1 MDAPSLFHVALAP
14 DSSSP
19 NLKSESTSVVD
30 WKSIP
35 VTASKY
41 LKDSATKVALDALKP
56 VASKL
61 FADVL

>member
-1 MDAPSLFHVALAP
+1 MAP

-35 VTASKY
+35 VTSSKY
-41 LKDSATKVALDALKP
+41 LKDSSTKIALDALKP
-56 VASKL
+56 SESKR
-61 FADVL
+61 FAEVLKVITPFFA